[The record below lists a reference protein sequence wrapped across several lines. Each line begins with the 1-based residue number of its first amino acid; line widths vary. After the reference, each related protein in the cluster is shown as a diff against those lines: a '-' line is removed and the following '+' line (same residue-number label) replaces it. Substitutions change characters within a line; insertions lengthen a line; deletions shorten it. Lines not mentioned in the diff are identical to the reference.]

1 MEAARGNATNPGI
14 QVIQPITV
22 AITKP
27 NITESAPRSLEI
39 ACSSSKV
46 RINPPLYRLPPPVQM
61 STGVRLRTHVWW
73 QCLASPCF
81 TVSPSASVQVNDIDI
96 TRKSPKIPV
105 FSKDFRTQKHELI
118 YSHSIV
124 PTGFGVRSKSTRF
137 TPATSWVILSVIC

>member
-61 STGVRLRTHVWW
+61 STVVRLRTHVWW

-96 TRKSPKIPV
+96 TRKSPKNPCI
-105 FSKDFRTQKHELI
+105 FKGFQDSETRINLFLLNFRILLWLI
-118 YSHSIV
+118 YDPYIIQNND
-124 PTGFGVRSKSTRF
+124 F
-137 TPATSWVILSVIC
+137 